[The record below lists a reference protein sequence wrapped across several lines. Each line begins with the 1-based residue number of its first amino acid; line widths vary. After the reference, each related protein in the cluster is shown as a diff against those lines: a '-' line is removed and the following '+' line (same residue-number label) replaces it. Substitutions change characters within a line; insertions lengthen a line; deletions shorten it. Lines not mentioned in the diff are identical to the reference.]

1 VENILAIHNYFIF
14 ILYKMAA
21 TPYGYMFKAILFW
34 VLIMLPT
41 LLTLVTRDY
50 TINIILLTV
59 MFPIMLA
66 FLINMKNSPFFVKTS
81 VIGVASMITFFV
93 MYIISMFFP
102 KVKAALQD
110 PGASQG
116 TTILL
121 IILIATFYSLSMFA
135 AGSFLPMA
143 DFVSPN
149 AAMAPMQPTF

>member
-1 VENILAIHNYFIF
+1 
-14 ILYKMAA
+14 MGA
-21 TPYGYMFKAILFW
+21 TPFGYMLKAIFFW
-34 VLIMLPT
+34 VAIMLPT

-81 VIGVASMITFFV
+81 VIGVASMITFFA
-93 MYIISMFFP
+93 MYIVSKLFP
-102 KVKAALQD
+102 KVREALQD

-121 IILIATFYSLSMFA
+121 IILIATFYSVSMA
-135 AGSFLPMA
+135 VAGSFLPMA
-143 DFVSPN
+143 DFVSAN
-149 AAMAPMQPTF
+149 AVMPAQPTY

>member
-1 VENILAIHNYFIF
+1 MV
-14 ILYKMAA
+14 A
-21 TPYGYMFKAILFW
+21 TPIGYMLKAIIFW

-59 MFPIMLA
+59 AFPIMLA
-66 FLINMKNSPFFVKTS
+66 FLINMKDSPFFVKTS

-93 MYIISMFFP
+93 MYIIAKFFP

-121 IILIATFYSLSMFA
+121 IILIATFYSMSMA
-135 AGSFLPMA
+135 LAGSFLPMA
-143 DFVSPN
+143 DFVSSN
-149 AAMAPMQPTF
+149 AVMAPM